1 MQLLYRKWNST
12 FCFDSKL
19 SSRIIK
25 QSSIENKWAVPI
37 LKIGPIVFLGTTQLQ
52 KALLS
57 SYLPEPSDGSK
68 QYVCC
73 TSVRTDKLAAR
84 QTIEG
89 EYEAIFIHLI
99 KKDNCASA
107 KKIQIEDRDLSIKHW
122 YCAVANSS
130 IGATIKVNGS
140 TRQRNCKQ

>member
-1 MQLLYRKWNST
+1 MGSA
-12 FCFDSKL
+12 DSKDGAH
-19 SSRIIK
+19 SF
-25 QSSIENKWAVPI
+25 V
-37 LKIGPIVFLGTTQLQ
+37 GTSQLQ

-99 KKDNCASA
+99 KKDNCAPA
-107 KKIQIEDRDLSIKHW
+107 KKNTD
-122 YCAVANSS
+122 
-130 IGATIKVNGS
+130 
-140 TRQRNCKQ
+140 